1 MKVAD
6 DPNQEVPVS
15 SMWRRFQDLVGLEF
29 PIIQDG
35 MGPSPTTHLA
45 AAVSAAGGLGTVS
58 CPSITNTSE
67 TFLRKGFRAAI
78 EHVAASTDRPFAV
91 NVPVGRTATGELLLV
106 SRACIEEA
114 IAVKRDGGKAAGQ
127 LRAITTSAGFA
138 GEFGPAI
145 RESGLVHM
153 CKVGSVRH
161 AMKAAEYGAHVIIAS
176 GYEMGGHTHAKAVHT
191 MVLAPQVIEALDIP
205 VVISGGI
212 ADGRGLAAV
221 LAMGGAAAAMGTR
234 FIATQ
239 EHEWHQAYKQRIVDS
254 KEWDDVV
261 YGGIYAPIRGL
272 KNKGL
277 EAMEEVRKTM
287 SGNDFQNWE
296 EEQIRVAQRDGDVEN
311 GLMVA
316 GQVAAAVHD
325 MPTVGDLISR
335 IVSQARGLLG
345 EAQVALKE
353 PAWP

>member
-1 MKVAD
+1 
-6 DPNQEVPVS
+6 
-15 SMWRRFQDLVGLEF
+15 MWRRFQDLVGCEY
-29 PIIQDG
+29 PIVQDG

-45 AAVSAAGGLGTVS
+45 VAVSAAGGLGTVS

-67 TFLRKGFRAAI
+67 AFLRRGFRAAI
-78 EHVAASTDRPFAV
+78 EHVAANTDRPFAV

-106 SRACIEEA
+106 SRICIEEA
-114 IAVKRDGGKAAGQ
+114 IAVKRDGGRAAVQ
-127 LRAITTSAGFA
+127 LRALTTSAGFA

-145 RESGLVHM
+145 REAGLVHM

-161 AMKAAEYGAHVIIAS
+161 AMKAAESGANVVIAS

-239 EHEWHQAYKQRIVDS
+239 EHEWHEAYKQRIVDS
-254 KEWDDVV
+254 KEWEDVV

-272 KNKGL
+272 RNKGL
-277 EAMEEVRKTM
+277 EAMEDVRTTM
-287 SGNDFQNWE
+287 SGNEFQNWE
-296 EEQIRVAQRDGDVEN
+296 EEQIRVAQRDGDVTN

-316 GQVAAAVHD
+316 GQVSAAIHD
-325 MPTVGDLISR
+325 MPTVDDLISR
-335 IVSQARGLLG
+335 IVSQARSLLG
-345 EAQVALKE
+345 EAQMVLKE

>member
-1 MKVAD
+1 
-6 DPNQEVPVS
+6 
-15 SMWRRFQDLVGLEF
+15 MWNRLQDLVGCEY
-29 PIIQDG
+29 PIVQDG

-45 AAVSAAGGLGTVS
+45 VAVSSAGGLGTVS
-58 CPSITNTSE
+58 CPSITNSSE
-67 TFLRKGFRAAI
+67 AFLRRGFRAAI
-78 EHVAASTDRPFAV
+78 EHVAANTDRPFAV

-106 SRACIEEA
+106 SRICIEEA
-114 IAVKRDGGKAAGQ
+114 IAVKRDGGRAGEQ
-127 LRAITTSAGFA
+127 LRALTTSAGFA

-161 AMKAAEYGAHVIIAS
+161 AMKAAESGANVVIAS

-239 EHEWHQAYKQRIVDS
+239 EHEWHDAYKQRIVDA
-254 KEWDDVV
+254 KEWEDVV

-272 KNKGL
+272 RNEGL
-277 EAMEEVRKTM
+277 EAMEDVRKTM
-287 SGNDFQNWE
+287 SGNEFQNWE
-296 EEQIRVAQRDGDVEN
+296 EEQIRVAQRDGDVTN

-316 GQVAAAVHD
+316 GQVSAAIHD
-325 MPTVGDLISR
+325 MPTVNDLITR

-345 EAQVALKE
+345 EAQAALKE